1 MAVDDDIRQS
11 IQMAKRVCFFANYHE
26 DAIIADHVV
35 FYLTAIK
42 DAGFSIVLVS
52 TSLLPPSEIEK
63 LSGICVQVILRKNEG
78 LDFGSWIT
86 AVERFF
92 PIRAE
97 LLLLANDSV
106 YAPVGDLAGYIDRLC
121 SVDADFYGAVESGE
135 LDTHLQSWFILLRP
149 KAYTSAAFNKLM
161 KFPMMATATK
171 FDLIKA
177 YEIGLTQRLMKDNL
191 TYHASFSSQN
201 LTGFASRHSFNY
213 SHILWKELV
222 QHGIPFI
229 KIELVRQNPV
239 RVTNVEQL
247 REVVCEAEPNL
258 FPLIESD
265 VAKRGRLRMKR
276 WTEMTDQPML
286 YWPEVRFL
294 LHRGGTPS
302 QRSVR
307 LNSHLEQLLFRI
319 ITACTHPVR
328 RLNRKLR
335 KILRQPA

>member
-1 MAVDDDIRQS
+1 M
-11 IQMAKRVCFFANYHE
+11 
-26 DAIIADHVV
+26 
-35 FYLTAIK
+35 
-42 DAGFSIVLVS
+42 
-52 TSLLPPSEIEK
+52 PPSEIEK
-63 LSGICVQVILRKNEG
+63 LSGICVEVVLRKNEG

-86 AVERFF
+86 AVERYF
-92 PIRAE
+92 PIKAE

-106 YAPVGDLAGYIDRLC
+106 YASVGDLAAYIERLC
-121 SVDADFYGAVESGE
+121 STQADFYGAVESGE

-149 KAYTSAAFNKLM
+149 KAYNSAAFVELM

-171 FDLIKA
+171 FDLIKS

-191 TYHASFSSQN
+191 TYHASFSSRN
-201 LTGFASRHSFNY
+201 LTGFASRHAFNY
-213 SHILWKELV
+213 SHILWKELI

-239 RVTNVEQL
+239 RVTNIHQL
-247 REVVCEAEPNL
+247 REVVCETEPSL

-265 VAKRGRLRMKR
+265 LAKRGRFRMKR
-276 WTEMTDQPML
+276 WMEMTDQPML

-294 LHRGGTPS
+294 LQRRAPRS
-302 QRSVR
+302 QRSVP
-307 LNSHLEQLLFRI
+307 LNWHFEQLLFRL